1 MSKTKVLISLVVVTS
16 LLIGQAGIVLA
27 APALQEA
34 APIAGTVRSITIE
47 TDPNTAITT
56 VVIEVIGKNQGHQ
69 TVRVSQR
76 AAERLGLILLNGDGS
91 PVINNSA
98 LGKQIKIELTAVI
111 AEEQPDRHP
120 VADALATFFFEDL
133 SVENDTMYGVIMEA
147 HNTGVS
153 FAAIAQAL
161 WLTQQIPEGSLP
173 EIGDKLD
180 VFEALL
186 AAKES
191 GDYAGFTFVDENGS
205 TVTPQNWSQLRKAFL
220 EHKKIGKSNSAP
232 SNQSNDNKDKKNKA
246 DKNNKGTGNNQ
257 DKQKEK

>member
-16 LLIGQAGIVLA
+16 LLVGQAGIVLA

-34 APIAGTVRSITIE
+34 APITGTVQSITIE

-56 VVIEVIGKNQGHQ
+56 VVIEVIGKNQVPQ
-69 TVRVSQR
+69 TVRVGQR
-76 AAERLGLILLNGDGS
+76 AAEGLGLIVLNGDGS

-98 LGKQIKIELTAVI
+98 LGKQIKIELTVVI
-111 AEEQPDRHP
+111 PEEQPDRHP

-133 SVENDTMYGVIMEA
+133 SVENDTVYGAIMEA

-173 EIGDKLD
+173 EIGNKLD

-191 GDYAGFTFVDENGS
+191 GDYSSFTFIDESGA
-205 TVTPQNWSQLRKAFL
+205 TITPKNWGQLRKAVL
-220 EHKKIGKSNSAP
+220 EHKKIGKSKNAP

-246 DKNNKGTGNNQ
+246 DKKDKGSGNNK
-257 DKQKEK
+257 DKQKKK